1 MEDSNADR
9 KSSKVSSMC
18 TDVAVWYLL
27 SGMTVDHGL
36 GGRESKKSKEKRA
49 KRLEKKMKNV
59 KIGDGKRKKKEVIF
73 DENSRVEF
81 LTGFRKRKQER
92 RQYGLAMQ
100 YLKDRKACK
109 DMRLKAP
116 SVEQE
121 KGPEKVSKDEE
132 IVFSGNKN
140 AQSTSFSDQH
150 TASMFGGVVSVE
162 IGTNIADQMSEALE
176 PRKKHFREPTKL
188 ERALKKVKQKMN
200 SKGSSKKG
208 GKSRGAAGRVDNLL
222 RQGGSAPK
230 KSRR

>member
-1 MEDSNADR
+1 
-9 KSSKVSSMC
+9 
-18 TDVAVWYLL
+18 
-27 SGMTVDHGL
+27 MTVDHGL
-36 GGRESKKSKEKRA
+36 GGRESKKSREKRA

-59 KIGDGKRKKKEVIF
+59 KIGDGKKKKKEVIF

-100 YLKDRKACK
+100 YLKDKKASK
-109 DMRLKAP
+109 DLKLKAP
-116 SVEQE
+116 PVES
-121 KGPEKVSKDEE
+121 EKVSKDDDE
-132 IVFSGNKN
+132 IVFTGNEK

-150 TASMFGGVVSVE
+150 TASMFGGIVSVE

-200 SKGSSKKG
+200 SKGSSKRGKG
-208 GKSRGAAGRVDNLL
+208 SRGASGKVDSLL
-222 RQGGSAPK
+222 RQGGGSSGK
-230 KSRR
+230 KTKRSR